1 LRVSSDPQR
10 RGVPRFRCAPPAHP
24 SERPPGSFW
33 IVARFHASVTS
44 SAAEL
49 LRRGETRSH
58 AFAREHSP
66 VGVSV
71 PRPTLRPARDRL
83 SRGFP
88 PPRSASLLVAER
100 YLLAV
105 GHPPAHRFSPAAT
118 NEGVDFEVFFPAEML
133 TFARCYPRA
142 RSLPSSGSPP
152 LGSYPWT
159 RLRLPG
165 DPPVTLAPRSS
176 QNEGRMRSPSAFLRP
191 EEQLRRHRLT
201 DPLEVWSLPS
211 LARWRGSSRRPTVR
225 KTEPPDADE
234 NSDPSRR
241 CKVEN
246 RGEAA
251 RERVHDRVRRVIHS
265 MWTSCVARSTI
276 ASDRDRPWRDRP
288 RSNPQRDPTDQPALV
303 KSGEG
308 LALQLGSLTL
318 CADPEGDLS
327 HPCRH
332 RR

>member
-1 LRVSSDPQR
+1 MRFGSACEALLSRAATRTVRFPCGSRPISSAEACRVSVAR
-10 RGVPRFRCAPPAHP
+10 RRLIRPNVHRVPF
-24 SERPPGSFW
+24 G
-33 IVARFHASVTS
+33 ARFHASMTS
-44 SAAEL
+44 SAPEL

-66 VGVSV
+66 VGVRV
-71 PRPTLRPARDRL
+71 PRPTLRPARDHL

-88 PPRSASLLVAER
+88 PPRSASLLIAER

-105 GHPPAHRFSPAAT
+105 GQPPAHRFSPAAT
-118 NEGVDFEVFFPAEML
+118 NEGVDFEVFFTAEML

-225 KTEPPDADE
+225 KTDHRG
-234 NSDPSRR
+234 PST
-241 CKVEN
+241 
-246 RGEAA
+246 G
-251 RERVHDRVRRVIHS
+251 
-265 MWTSCVARSTI
+265 
-276 ASDRDRPWRDRP
+276 
-288 RSNPQRDPTDQPALV
+288 
-303 KSGEG
+303 
-308 LALQLGSLTL
+308 
-318 CADPEGDLS
+318 
-327 HPCRH
+327 
-332 RR
+332 